1 MNKAIIITGTPGT
14 GKTTISK
21 MLSTHGYEVHEV
33 GKIVKEKHL
42 YTLYDDEMECY
53 VVDDNLLTPVLVEL
67 IENNSSPVPIILDG
81 HVMIIPS
88 EYIYHCIVLRCSIK
102 TLRIR
107 LEEREYKPSK
117 IEENVEAEIMEV
129 ILTEMLKSYGE
140 ENVSVVNTDETEE
153 NSCNDVLNIIKGRK
167 ERKEED
173 STC

>member
-14 GKTTISK
+14 GKTTISQL
-21 MLSTHGYEVHEV
+21 LSTHGYKVHEV

-53 VVDDNLLTPVLVEL
+53 VVDDDLLTPVLVEL

-81 HVMIIPS
+81 HVMMVPS

-102 TLRIR
+102 TLRTR

-129 ILTEMLKSYGE
+129 ILTEMLESYGK
-140 ENVSVVNTDETEE
+140 ENVSIVYTDETEE
-153 NSCNDVLNIIKGRK
+153 KSCNDVLNFIKGRK

>member
-14 GKTTISK
+14 GKTTISQL
-21 MLSTHGYEVHEV
+21 LSTHGYEVHEV

-53 VVDDNLLTPVLVEL
+53 VVDDDLLTPVLVEL

-81 HVMIIPS
+81 HVMMVPS

-102 TLRIR
+102 TLRTR

-129 ILTEMLKSYGE
+129 ILTEMLESYGE
-140 ENVSVVNTDETEE
+140 ENVSIVYTDKTEE
-153 NSCNDVLNIIKGRK
+153 RSCNDVLNFIKGRK